1 MFIGEKEVS
10 NVLENKVTFVD
21 GTEKEYSQKILDY
34 VLTKEPKDLTAMRD
48 LVGLHVADEILEVLK
63 AHDVQK
69 GYINHIFNLVVHS
82 HEMMFATAIGKAF
95 GTYEEGRHPSS
106 FEENV
111 KMSDISKFI
120 N

>member
-63 AHDVQK
+63 AHDVRK
-69 GYINHIFNLVVHS
+69 
-82 HEMMFATAIGKAF
+82 
-95 GTYEEGRHPSS
+95 
-106 FEENV
+106 
-111 KMSDISKFI
+111 
-120 N
+120 